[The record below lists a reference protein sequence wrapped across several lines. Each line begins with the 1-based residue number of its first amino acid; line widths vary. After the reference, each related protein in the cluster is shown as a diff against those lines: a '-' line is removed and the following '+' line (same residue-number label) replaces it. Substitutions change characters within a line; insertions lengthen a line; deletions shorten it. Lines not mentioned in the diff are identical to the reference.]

1 MRLIFF
7 SSGRRNENKV
17 NQNTVWMVNN
27 ITLVYPEINGN
38 SGTKSYVENTFNGLT
53 SIGVT
58 FDKIAVKKREI
69 HLAGK
74 PYFGILL
81 QYLSS
86 LTKSG
91 KSKIVHAL
99 SPDVVI
105 RGTNIVTVHDIIPFT
120 NPDIYIKSYYDR
132 IAYGL
137 SLSRALKIDKILI
150 STEVGREIFLRK
162 TGIDEERV
170 KVVYHSINHSKF
182 FPENVNPF
190 PDSNKI
196 NIVMV
201 SDLNP
206 RKRIDIIIKAIGG
219 DDEINFYHIG
229 PSQGWVNRR
238 NELLRE
244 SEKYT
249 NVKFIGPADDQSLRK
264 YLTFADLF
272 VFLSDNEGFGLPP
285 IEAMACGTNVLVN
298 DLPVFRETIGG
309 VAFFCELSKFG
320 KSDIMHAIQNR
331 LPRDVLIEFSKRYS
345 IEKYA
350 KKLNEIYKSCI

>member
-1 MRLIFF
+1 MR
-7 SSGRRNENKV
+7 S
-17 NQNTVWMVNN
+17 N
-27 ITLVYPEINGN
+27 ITLVYPEIRGN
-38 SGTKSYVENTFNGLT
+38 SGTKTYVENTFNGLT
-53 SIGVT
+53 SIGVRY
-58 FDKIAVKKREI
+58 DKIAVKKREI

-74 PYFGILL
+74 PYFGIVL

-91 KSKIVHAL
+91 RSKLVHAL

-120 NPDIYIKSYYDR
+120 NPDIYMKSYYDM
-132 IAYGL
+132 IAYRL
-137 SLSRALKIDKILI
+137 SFSRALKINKILI
-150 STEVGREIFLRK
+150 STEVGKKVFIQK
-162 TGIDEERV
+162 TGIPGERV
-170 KVVYHSINHSKF
+170 EVVHHSINHSKF

-190 PDSNKI
+190 PDSNKL
-196 NIVMV
+196 NVVMV

-206 RKRIDIIIKAIGG
+206 RKRIDVIIKAIGG
-219 DDEINFYHIG
+219 DDEIDFYHIG

-238 NELLRE
+238 NELLKQ

-249 NVKFIGPADDQSLRK
+249 NIKFLGPVDDESLRR

-285 IEAMACGTNVLVN
+285 IEAMACGANVLVN
-298 DLPVFRETIGG
+298 DLPVFRETIGD

-320 KSDIMHAIQNR
+320 KSDIMRAIHNR

-345 IEKYA
+345 IEEFA
-350 KKLNEIYKSCI
+350 KKLNKIYNSYL